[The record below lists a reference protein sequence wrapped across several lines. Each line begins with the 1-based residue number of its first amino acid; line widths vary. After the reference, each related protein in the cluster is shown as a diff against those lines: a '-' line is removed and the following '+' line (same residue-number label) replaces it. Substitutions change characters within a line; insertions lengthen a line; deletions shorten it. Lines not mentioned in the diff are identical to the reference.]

1 MHIRKAEPGEGQA
14 IVALHAR
21 TVREINSRDYTPEE
35 IDVWL
40 ARKSPK
46 KEEARIGAG
55 EVYVSLGDG
64 GALLG
69 FGSRT
74 GDRIAAL
81 YVAPECQGQGVGSML
96 LEQLERDA
104 IAEGIEVL
112 ELNSTLTAAGFYEH
126 HGYET
131 LGSTQCFEAGGQ
143 TLEAVAM
150 RKRLRH
156 VPD

>member
-1 MHIRKAEPGEGQA
+1 MHLRKARPGEGQA
-14 IVALHAR
+14 IVGLHAR

-40 ARKSPK
+40 ARKSPE

-55 EVYVSLGDG
+55 EVYVCIGDDE
-64 GALLG
+64 ALLG
-69 FGSRT
+69 YGSRR

-81 YVAPECQGQGVGSML
+81 YVAPDRQGQGVGSML
-96 LEQLERDA
+96 LAQLERDA

-112 ELNSTLTAAGFYEH
+112 ELNSTLAAAGFYRQQ
-126 HGYET
+126 GYET
-131 LGSTQCFEAGGQ
+131 LGTTQCFEAGGQ

-150 RKRLRH
+150 RKRLL
-156 VPD
+156 

>member
-1 MHIRKAEPGEGQA
+1 MYVRKARCGEGEA

-21 TVREINSRDYTPEE
+21 TVREINSRDYTPQE
-35 IDVWL
+35 IEVWL
-40 ARKSPK
+40 ARKSPE

-55 EVYVSLGDG
+55 EVYVCIGDDE
-64 GALLG
+64 ALLG
-69 FGSRT
+69 YGSRT

-81 YVAPECQGQGVGSML
+81 YVAPDRQGQGVGSML

-112 ELNSTLTAAGFYEH
+112 ELNSTLTAVGFYQY
-126 HGYET
+126 HGYEA
-131 LGSTQCFEAGGQ
+131 LGRTQCFEAGGQ

-150 RKRLRH
+150 QKRLRH